1 MIQGFAFPVS
11 NFDMGKSSTT
21 PKPNSN
27 NSKNSFNT
35 ILESSNSA
43 LNRPTERS
51 VSNTF
56 KENDFIAK
64 QNDALRRTIEIKH
77 EEPSKQSQT
86 TAKPKEDILTP
97 KEQTVKKVM
106 DNLESIVAVLQ
117 NVVAINDMD
126 LNNIDLENLN
136 LEVSVEELEHLKVS
150 LESLAETL
158 DMSEAKEQL
167 TMMIESLDQIIL
179 SAVEN
184 GEIQVEAL
192 DFASELSEMMNLVDT
207 ELKSSGTLE
216 STELKTH
223 MTDLVDALEALDGKL
238 IEADSEITK
247 DMVEIDVLKGNIVEV
262 VDTLKALN
270 AKINQK
276 VETNTEKAQL
286 EDISVKLEEL
296 VSNLKAQNSTSD
308 SDETTELR
316 TALTEVVEVME
327 SLNAKV
333 NNKLNTED
341 NISGKL
347 AKLSSAFLT
356 EDIDITTLDTD
367 LSDESLKITIVTQNN
382 EAVSLF
388 NSAKG
393 TDNKTIEV
401 LDEAQPT
408 VEGIPTEL
416 LSPLENQVKA
426 QNPTSVNMEK
436 STEVLNSQQFMDI
449 DKSDVMKQITSK
461 IKTDYENEL
470 NEIKLRL
477 TPEHLGELT
486 IKISLERGILS
497 ARALVENTNIKQ
509 LLEANMSDLKENL
522 KEQGI
527 KFESIDVSVGK
538 DSEFEEK
545 TPNFFMNQQMNRKQ
559 NRRLKSTIDNPVS
572 ENYYGELDEKNV
584 SQSLAV
590 GESSMDI
597 TI

>member
-1 MIQGFAFPVS
+1 M
-11 NFDMGKSSTT
+11 
-21 PKPNSN
+21 
-27 NSKNSFNT
+27 
-35 ILESSNSA
+35 
-43 LNRPTERS
+43 
-51 VSNTF
+51 
-56 KENDFIAK
+56 
-64 QNDALRRTIEIKH
+64 
-77 EEPSKQSQT
+77 
-86 TAKPKEDILTP
+86 
-97 KEQTVKKVM
+97 
-106 DNLESIVAVLQ
+106 
-117 NVVAINDMD
+117 
-126 LNNIDLENLN
+126 
-136 LEVSVEELEHLKVS
+136 
-150 LESLAETL
+150 
-158 DMSEAKEQL
+158 
-167 TMMIESLDQIIL
+167 
-179 SAVEN
+179 
-184 GEIQVEAL
+184 
-192 DFASELSEMMNLVDT
+192 
-207 ELKSSGTLE
+207 
-216 STELKTH
+216 
-223 MTDLVDALEALDGKL
+223 
-238 IEADSEITK
+238 
-247 DMVEIDVLKGNIVEV
+247 
-262 VDTLKALN
+262 
-270 AKINQK
+270 
-276 VETNTEKAQL
+276 
-286 EDISVKLEEL
+286 
-296 VSNLKAQNSTSD
+296 
-308 SDETTELR
+308 
-316 TALTEVVEVME
+316 
-327 SLNAKV
+327 